1 MKLFVGISGASGS
14 TYGGRLLKTLETGG
28 YDVTACISDNAVEVI
43 RWEERFSGID
53 LSRASREVIVENFLF
68 QHGLDSGQVQMV
80 SPRDMASAFASG
92 SSLAEAAIVCPC
104 SMSTAASIAAGINGN
119 LIHRVADVM
128 LKEGRALVLVPRE
141 TPLSEIHLSNL
152 LKLRRAGAHVV
163 PAMPGF
169 YHNPQSVAD
178 MVDFVIGKVLDVLDI
193 PHQLFDR
200 WEGS

>member
-1 MKLFVGISGASGS
+1 MKIFIGISGASGS
-14 TYGGRLLKTLETGG
+14 IYGGRLLKTLEAGG
-28 YDVTACISDNAVEVI
+28 YSVTACISDNAVEVI
-43 RWEERFSGID
+43 RWEERVSGID

-68 QHGLDSGQVQMV
+68 RHGLDSGQVGMV

-119 LIHRVADVM
+119 LIHRAADVM
-128 LKEGRALVLVPRE
+128 LKEGRALALVPRE
-141 TPLSEIHLSNL
+141 TPLSEIHLHNL

-169 YHNPQSVAD
+169 YHGPQSVDD
-178 MVDFVIGKVLDVLDI
+178 MVDFVVGKVLDVLDI
-193 PHQLFDR
+193 PHQLFER